1 MSIATHPLPVSEVVE
16 PEDTASAAEVIRT
29 CRESGTPIYPI
40 GGATSLHFGLPPVRQ
55 GIGLS
60 LAKMNNVVDY
70 PARDL
75 TITLQAGVTLKTV
88 ADTLA
93 AERQRLPFDV
103 PDADRATLGGVVA
116 TNFNGP
122 LQYSQGTVRDHVIGI
137 QAIDGTG
144 MVFSGGGRVVKNVAG
159 YDFCKLLTG
168 SLGTLGLIT
177 QLTLKLKPQPSESA
191 LVVCQPKSLDDAECM
206 LAKLVHSSTTPAA
219 IELLGGPTWRAD
231 PSWQQLAL
239 PDEHGLILAVA
250 FEGTAAE
257 VPWMVEQLQR
267 EWREQGQEKIL
278 SISEAEADCLTDS
291 WTEFPAIDSPL
302 VVRFNVVPSHT
313 TKVIAA
319 AQKVDENCSFQA
331 HAGNGIAIVR
341 FSEFPSAGMAQTV
354 VAQLQPAARLGS
366 GSVVILANP
375 SGAESTRQSTWG
387 GSDTPFSLMDA
398 VKKQFDP
405 DNLLNPDRFVYS

>member
-144 MVFSGGGRVVKNVAG
+144 MVFSGGGRVKR
-159 YDFCKLLTG
+159 C
-168 SLGTLGLIT
+168 
-177 QLTLKLKPQPSESA
+177 
-191 LVVCQPKSLDDAECM
+191 
-206 LAKLVHSSTTPAA
+206 
-219 IELLGGPTWRAD
+219 
-231 PSWQQLAL
+231 
-239 PDEHGLILAVA
+239 
-250 FEGTAAE
+250 
-257 VPWMVEQLQR
+257 
-267 EWREQGQEKIL
+267 
-278 SISEAEADCLTDS
+278 
-291 WTEFPAIDSPL
+291 
-302 VVRFNVVPSHT
+302 
-313 TKVIAA
+313 
-319 AQKVDENCSFQA
+319 
-331 HAGNGIAIVR
+331 
-341 FSEFPSAGMAQTV
+341 
-354 VAQLQPAARLGS
+354 
-366 GSVVILANP
+366 
-375 SGAESTRQSTWG
+375 
-387 GSDTPFSLMDA
+387 
-398 VKKQFDP
+398 
-405 DNLLNPDRFVYS
+405 